1 MSSIFSGFFGGSGGQ
16 DRVGSV
22 SASFYG
28 NASPDYERLDGRSL
42 VRASYADLSALFPIG
57 KHTGTVRTL
66 SANAAVGGPVIAT
79 ANHFVLCGPGGGANA
94 MVYSTDGATYSTA
107 TTPSATP
114 VCLCAMAARIVT
126 LSGAAAQGIAS
137 ATLDP
142 TSTWAVVSGGPVS
155 VTMGNHF
162 SRMSYSPTLARMLVV
177 AGGQRYTMED
187 ASTAYTSRASTSG
200 MGAPVGTAWTGNRW
214 ANIAASSQIC
224 EYTTDGITYT
234 AGLLAEATSAAQGNI
249 VSDLAGTVVVS
260 GSPSGL
266 QVSHDHGQTWAIR
279 QIPGIAPSDAW
290 RVQRAA
296 DRFVVPTLSG
306 LAFSLNGD
314 DWFLDLT
321 PIQSMTIAG
330 GVARK
335 GTVTVQIPGSNTT
348 AYSFTE
354 SSTEFQLPSIR
365 SAIPVASGTPLAGP
379 TLYIKAR

>member
-1 MSSIFSGFFGGSGGQ
+1 MSSIFSGFFSGGGSQ
-16 DRVGSV
+16 SRVGSV

-42 VRASYADLSALFPIG
+42 VRTSYADLSELFPIG

-66 SANAAVGGPVIAT
+66 PSSAPPGGPVIAT
-79 ANHFVLCGPGGGANA
+79 SSYFVAPGGLTTSSILH
-94 MVYSTDGATYSTA
+94 STDGGTWSAA
-107 TTPSATP
+107 TTPSHTP
-114 VCLCAMAARIVT
+114 VSLCAMAARIVT
-126 LSGAAAQGIAS
+126 LPGTAAQGLAS

-142 TSTWAVVSGGPVS
+142 TSTWASVSGGATS

-162 SRMSYSPTLARMLVV
+162 SRMSYSPTLGRMLVIV
-177 AGGQRYTMED
+177 ATRYTMDD
-187 ASTAYTSRASTSG
+187 ASTAYTSRTSTSG
-200 MGAPVGTAWTGNRW
+200 MGSPVGTAWTGNRW
-214 ANIAASSQIC
+214 VNIAASSQVC
-224 EYTTDGITYT
+224 EYTSDGITYT

-249 VSDLAGTVVVS
+249 ASDGAGTVVVS

-266 QVSHDHGQTWAIR
+266 QISRDHGQTWSIR
-279 QIPGIAPSDAW
+279 QIPGVAPSDAW

-296 DRFVVPTLSG
+296 DRFVVPTLAG

-314 DWFLDLT
+314 DWFLENT
-321 PIQSMTIAG
+321 PIQAMTVAG
-330 GVARK
+330 GVAKK
-335 GTVTVQIPGSNTT
+335 GAVTVQIAGGGTV

-354 SSTEFQLPSIR
+354 SSTEFQLPAIR

>member
-1 MSSIFSGFFGGSGGQ
+1 MLLNSEFDSGMPLGTVLQGWGLDPVLWQ
-16 DRVGSV
+16 Q
-22 SASFYG
+22 
-28 NASPDYERLDGRSL
+28 LDGRTLTRS
-42 VRASYADLSALFPIG
+42 AWSYLAERFPIG

-66 SANAAVGGPVIAT
+66 PANAAAGGPVIAT
-79 ANHFVLCGPGGGANA
+79 SNHFVAAGPGGGANA
-94 MVYSTDGATYSTA
+94 ILYSADGATYSVA

-142 TSTWAVVSGGPVS
+142 TSTWAAVSGGPVS

-162 SRMSYSPTLARMLVV
+162 SRMSYSQPLGRMLVV
-177 AGGQRYTMED
+177 AGGQRYTVDD

-214 ANIAASSQIC
+214 VNIAAGSQIC
-224 EYTTDGITYT
+224 EYTSDGITYT

-249 VSDLAGTVVVS
+249 ASDLAGTVVVS

-266 QVSHDHGQTWAIR
+266 QISHDYGQTWAIR
-279 QIPGIAPSDAW
+279 QIPGVAPSDAW

-296 DRFVVPTLSG
+296 DRFVVPTLGG

-314 DWFLDLT
+314 DWFLEPT
-321 PIQSMTIAG
+321 PLQAMTIAG
-330 GVARK
+330 GVAKK
-335 GTVTVQIPGSNTT
+335 GAVTVQIAGSGTV

-354 SSTEFQLPSIR
+354 SATEFQLPNLRQATPALSGNP
-365 SAIPVASGTPLAGP
+365 IPQPA
-379 TLYIKAR
+379 YFIKGA